1 MGEVALSINGRSYPV
16 ACDDGQERRVRD
28 LGKFVDERLREIAR
42 AGAANNELH
51 LLVLTALM
59 LADENF
65 DLRTHVGNLQ
75 QGMQD
80 LEAQVQAG
88 PVAPGMAPDEEA
100 EIAAAIDE
108 LASRIEH
115 IAGRV
120 QRA

>member
-1 MGEVALSINGRSYPV
+1 MGEVALSINGRSYPI

-28 LGKFVDERLREIAR
+28 LGKRVDERLREIAR

-59 LADENF
+59 MADENE

-75 QGMQD
+75 REVAD
-80 LEAQVQAG
+80 LESRPVQADLN
-88 PVAPGMAPDEEA
+88 AMAPEEEA